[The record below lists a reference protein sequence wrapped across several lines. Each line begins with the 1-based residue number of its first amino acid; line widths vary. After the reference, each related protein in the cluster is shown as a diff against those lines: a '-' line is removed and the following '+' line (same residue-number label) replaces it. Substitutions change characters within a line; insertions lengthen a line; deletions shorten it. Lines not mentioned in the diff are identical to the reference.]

1 MGNLVRWARG
11 DLGMVKKDT
20 TLFRPVKHGDA
31 VEHGGLASSIGAN
44 QAQDLAV
51 PHIEADVSQDFVS
64 TETEVDAV
72 DTQQFLIN
80 QLPPRSA
87 G

>member
-1 MGNLVRWARG
+1 
-11 DLGMVKKDT
+11 MVKKDT
-20 TLFRPVKHGDA
+20 TLFRPIKHGDA

-51 PHIEADVSQDFVS
+51 PHIEADASQDFVS